1 MKFKINQ
8 EVTYLGDKGIITNC
22 TYSDYYQK
30 WFYDIKVK
38 RINGFVKVV
47 MVIESDI
54 FGME

>member
-22 TYSDYYQK
+22 TYSDYPQK
-30 WFYDIKVK
+30 WFYNIKVK

-54 FGME
+54 FKIW